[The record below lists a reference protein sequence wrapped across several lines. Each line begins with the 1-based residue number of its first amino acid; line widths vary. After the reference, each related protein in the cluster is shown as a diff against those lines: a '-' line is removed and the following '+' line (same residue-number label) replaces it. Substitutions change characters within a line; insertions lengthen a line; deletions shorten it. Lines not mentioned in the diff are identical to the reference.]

1 MKSKSLN
8 IQQRKVFHFVHKWSR
23 GYIKILD
30 CKIRRNIK
38 SFYMTEVKQQRGDYK
53 YIRVLNN
60 IREGNNG
67 KDIGR
72 TLKLLYCQKKTSY
85 PEHVVH
91 MFAETKLVEKHNE
104 NNLNNLDSR
113 LVCVYAIDKFPR
125 NITVSESQ
133 IDAIKQRKIS
143 EAGNLASQLNF

>member
-1 MKSKSLN
+1 
-8 IQQRKVFHFVHKWSR
+8 
-23 GYIKILD
+23 
-30 CKIRRNIK
+30 
-38 SFYMTEVKQQRGDYK
+38 
-53 YIRVLNN
+53 
-60 IREGNNG
+60 
-67 KDIGR
+67 
-72 TLKLLYCQKKTSY
+72 
-85 PEHVVH
+85 

>member
-1 MKSKSLN
+1 
-8 IQQRKVFHFVHKWSR
+8 
-23 GYIKILD
+23 
-30 CKIRRNIK
+30 
-38 SFYMTEVKQQRGDYK
+38 MTEVKQQRGDYK

-67 KDIGR
+67 KDVGR
-72 TLKLLYCQKKTSY
+72 TLKLLYCQTKTSY

-91 MFAETKLVEKHNE
+91 MFAETKLVEKHKE
-104 NNLNNLDSR
+104 NNLNNSDSP
-113 LVCVYAIDKFPR
+113 LVCVYAIGKFPR
-125 NITVSESQ
+125 NITVWEGQ